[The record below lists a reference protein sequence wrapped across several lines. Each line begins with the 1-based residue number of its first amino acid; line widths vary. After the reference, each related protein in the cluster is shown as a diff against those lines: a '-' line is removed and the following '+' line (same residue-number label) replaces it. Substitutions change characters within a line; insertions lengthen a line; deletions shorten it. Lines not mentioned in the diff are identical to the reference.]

1 MNATMVASG
10 TKEVPPV
17 VSSIQDIPLAKIR
30 ESKTNPR
37 RFFDEAKLA
46 ELAENIRQHGVLQ
59 PILLRPLP
67 EGDAGTFELVA
78 GTRRYRASKLAK
90 RESIPATVRELTD
103 AQALELQVIE
113 NVQRVD
119 VHPLDEAQG
128 YAALIELQPDTYTVE
143 SIASRIGRSP
153 AYVSGRLRL
162 IQLIPE
168 AKQAFYE
175 DKLTVAHAFE
185 IARLQGTDQR
195 RALQECFPQYRN
207 AAAILK
213 DRKAEA
219 TTVRELRA
227 WIERE
232 IHLDLTNAP
241 FDPQD
246 EKLLPSAGA
255 CSRCPKQTGSN
266 PLLFPEIPRKSAIC
280 TDRECYLA
288 KVEALVQIRLKPLE
302 EKGEKP
308 LRVSQALAWQTNGH
322 AKDVLYEGQYRRAK
336 ARAECPN
343 TKAAVLIDG
352 KGAGSIFYLC
362 QADKC
367 DVHNRVTRYQPTP
380 LEKAQRKKEALAER
394 VEKLSRVRILEGI
407 RKKLPDVLSR
417 PDLEMVALDY
427 FRRLGHDNHRRLSKL
442 YAWEEKK
449 SQTSWGTETV
459 DYEKIAAAAV
469 EGMNAADLYRFLVVC
484 PLVSDLYCP
493 GYNPRQS
500 LSKDT
505 NLGRA
510 AARYKV
516 DYVKA
521 AAVVRAELSRPKNNV
536 KDETKPAKRPNTST
550 AQQSKGSSRRRSK

>member
-1 MNATMVASG
+1 MNATIVVSG
-10 TKEVPPV
+10 AKAVPPV
-17 VSSIQDIPLAKIR
+17 GSSIQDIPLAKIR

-37 RFFDEAKLA
+37 RLFDEAKLA
-46 ELAENIRQHGVLQ
+46 ELAVNIRQHGVLQ
-59 PILLRPLP
+59 QILLRPLP
-67 EGDAGTFELVA
+67 EGETGMYELVA
-78 GTRRYRASKLAK
+78 GTRCYRASKLAK

-128 YAALIELQPDTYTVE
+128 YAALVELQPDTYTVE
-143 SIASRIGRSP
+143 SIASQVGRSP

-168 AKQAFYE
+168 AKKAFYD

-185 IARLQGTDQR
+185 IVRLQPNDQR
-195 RALQECFPQYRN
+195 LALQECFPQYRN

-246 EKLLPSAGA
+246 ETLLPKAGA
-255 CSRCPKQTGSN
+255 CARCPKRTGSN
-266 PLLFPEIPRKSAIC
+266 PLLFPEVRQKSIC
-280 TDRECYLA
+280 TDRECYRA
-288 KVEALVQIRLKPLE
+288 KVEALVQIRVKPLE

-308 LRVSQALAWQTNGH
+308 LRVSQAPAWQVNGH
-322 AKDVLYEGQYRRAK
+322 IKDVLFEGQYRKAK
-336 ARAECPN
+336 AKGECAN

-352 KGAGSIFYLC
+352 RGAGSIFYLC
-362 QADKC
+362 QTEKC

-380 LEKAQRKKEALAER
+380 HEQAQRKKEALAER
-394 VEKLSRVRILEGI
+394 VEKLSRVRVLEAI
-407 RKKLPDVLSR
+407 RKKLPGVLSR
-417 PDLEMVALDY
+417 ADLEMVALDY
-427 FRRLGHDNHRRLSKL
+427 FRRLGHDNHHRLSKL

-449 SQTSWGTETV
+449 SKTSWGDQTV

-469 EGMNAADLYRFLVVC
+469 QAMKAADLNRFLVVC
-484 PLVSDLYCP
+484 ALVSDLHCP
-493 GYNPRQS
+493 GYNPKQ
-500 LSKDT
+500 T
-505 NLGRA
+505 LGRDSNLA
-510 AARYKV
+510 RTAARYKV
-516 DYVKA
+516 DTTQMVA
-521 AAVVRAELSRPKNNV
+521 SLRTELSKLNKATKQRAVAPK
-536 KDETKPAKRPNTST
+536 
-550 AQQSKGSSRRRSK
+550 

>member
-10 TKEVPPV
+10 TKSVPPM
-17 VSSIQDIPLAKIR
+17 VSSIQDIPLGKIR

-46 ELAENIRQHGVLQ
+46 ELADNIRQHGVLQ

-67 EGDAGTFELVA
+67 EGEAGTFELVA

-90 RESIPATVRELTD
+90 RESIPATVRDLTD
-103 AQALELQVIE
+103 GQALELQVIE

-128 YAALIELQPDTYTVE
+128 YAALIDLQPDTYTVE
-143 SIASRIGRSP
+143 TIASRVGRSP

-162 IQLIPE
+162 VQLIPE

-185 IARLQGTDQR
+185 IARLQPNDQR

-213 DRKAEA
+213 DKKAEA

-246 EKLLPSAGA
+246 ETLMPKAGA
-255 CSRCPKQTGSN
+255 CARCPKRTGSN
-266 PLLFPEIPRKSAIC
+266 PLLFPEVRQKSIC
-280 TDRECYLA
+280 TDRECYRA
-288 KVEALVQIRLKPLE
+288 KVEALVQIQVKPLE

-308 LRVSQALAWQTNGH
+308 LRVSQAPAWQSNGH
-322 AKDVLYEGQYRRAK
+322 AKDVLFEGQYRKAK
-336 ARAECPN
+336 AKGECPN

-362 QADKC
+362 HTEKC

-380 LEKAQRKKEALAER
+380 QEQAQRKKEALAER
-394 VEKLSRVRILEGI
+394 VEKQSRVRILDAI

-427 FRRLGHDNHRRLSKL
+427 FRRLGHDNHRRLCKV
-442 YAWEEKK
+442 YGWDEKK
-449 SQTSWGTETV
+449 SKASWGAQIV
-459 DYEKIAAAAV
+459 DYEKISATAV
-469 EGMNAADLYRFLVVC
+469 EAMTAADLHRFLVVC
-484 PLVSDLYCP
+484 ALASDLYCP
-493 GYNPRQS
+493 GYNPKQS
-500 LSKDT
+500 LAKDS
-505 NLGRA
+505 NLART

-516 DYVKA
+516 DTAKMV
-521 AAVVRAELSRPKNNV
+521 AAVRVELSKTKNKPK
-536 KDETKPAKRPNTST
+536 DPTKVAKKLPRTV
-550 AQQSKGSSRRRSK
+550 QQSKASSNNRSK

>member
-1 MNATMVASG
+1 MSATMVASG
-10 TKEVPPV
+10 TKAVTPP
-17 VSSIQDIPLAKIR
+17 VSSIQDIPIAKIR

-46 ELAENIRQHGVLQ
+46 ELADNIRRHGVLQ
-59 PILLRPLP
+59 PILLRPLL
-67 EGDAGTFELVA
+67 EGETGTYELVA
-78 GTRRYRASKLAK
+78 GTRRYRASKLAA
-90 RESIPATVRELTD
+90 RDSIPATVRELTD

-128 YAALIELQPDTYTVE
+128 YAALVELQPDTYTVE
-143 SIASRIGRSP
+143 SIASRVGRSP

-162 IQLIPE
+162 IQLIAE

-185 IARLQGTDQR
+185 IARLQPNDQR

-207 AAAILK
+207 AAAIQK
-213 DRKAEA
+213 DKKAEA

-246 EKLLPSAGA
+246 DTLLPKAGA
-255 CSRCPKQTGSN
+255 CARCPKRTGSN
-266 PLLFPEIPRKSAIC
+266 PLLFPEVRQKSTC
-280 TDRECYLA
+280 TDRECYRA
-288 KVEALVQIRLKPLE
+288 KVEALVQIHVKPLE

-308 LRVSQALAWQTNGH
+308 LRVSQAPAWQANGH
-322 AKDVLYEGQYRRAK
+322 AKDVLFEGQYRKAK
-336 ARAECPN
+336 ANGECPN

-362 QADKC
+362 QTEKC

-380 LEKAQRKKEALAER
+380 QEQAQRKKEALSER
-394 VEKLSRVRILEGI
+394 VEKLSRVRILEVI
-407 RKKLPDVLSR
+407 RKKLPEVLSR
-417 PDLEMVALDY
+417 GDLEMVALDY
-427 FRRLGHDNHRRLSKL
+427 FRRLGHDYHRRLSRL

-449 SQTSWGTETV
+449 SKTSWSAQTV
-459 DYEKIAAAAV
+459 DYEKIAASAV
-469 EGMNAADLYRFLVVC
+469 QAMKTADVHRFLVVC
-484 PLVSDLYCP
+484 ALVPDLYCP

-500 LSKDT
+500 LAKHS
-505 NLGRA
+505 NLASA
-510 AARYKV
+510 AARHKV
-516 DYVKA
+516 DIAKIA
-521 AAVVRAELSRPKNNV
+521 TAVQEALSKSQNKIKGEKKPV
-536 KDETKPAKRPNTST
+536 TKVSNAPAQR
-550 AQQSKGSSRRRSK
+550 SRRSSLERSK

>member
-10 TKEVPPV
+10 TKAVPPV

-37 RFFDEAKLA
+37 RVFDDTKLA

-59 PILLRPLP
+59 PILVRPLP
-67 EGDAGTFELVA
+67 EGEAGMYELVA
-78 GTRRYRASKLAK
+78 GARRFRASKIAK

-128 YAALIELQPDTYTVE
+128 YAALIQLQPNTYTVE
-143 SIASRIGRSP
+143 SIASRVGRSP

-175 DKLTVAHAFE
+175 DKLAVAHAFE
-185 IARLQGTDQR
+185 VARLQPNDQH
-195 RALQECFPQYRN
+195 RALQECFPHHRN
-207 AAAILK
+207 AGAIFK
-213 DRKAEA
+213 DKRAEA
-219 TTVRELRA
+219 VTVRELRG
-227 WIERE
+227 WIARE

-266 PLLFPEIPRKSAIC
+266 PLLFPEIPRRASIC
-280 TDRECYLA
+280 TDRECYRA
-288 KVEALVQIRLKPLE
+288 KVQALVQIQVKPLE

-308 LRVSQALAWQTNGH
+308 LRVSQAPAWQPNGH
-322 AKDVLYEGQYRRAK
+322 AKDVLHEGQYRRAK
-336 ARAECPN
+336 AKGECPN

-362 QADKC
+362 QTEKC

-380 LEKAQRKKEALAER
+380 QEQAQRKKEALAER
-394 VEKLSRVRILEGI
+394 VEKLSRVRILEAI
-407 RKKLPDVLSR
+407 RKKLPDALSR

-449 SQTSWGTETV
+449 SKTSWGAQTV
-459 DYEKIAAAAV
+459 DYEKIAAAAIQA
-469 EGMNAADLYRFLVVC
+469 MKAADLNRFLVVC
-484 PLVSDLYCP
+484 ALVSDLYCP
-493 GYNPRQS
+493 GCNAKQS
-500 LSKDT
+500 LAKNS
-505 NLGRA
+505 NLART
-510 AARYKV
+510 AARHKV
-516 DYVKA
+516 HTPKL
-521 AAVVRAELSRPKNNV
+521 AAVARAELSRPK
-536 KDETKPAKRPNTST
+536 TKPQKGIDLPRT
-550 AQQSKGSSRRRSK
+550 AASARKQ